1 MNDAVSEQKQ
11 LWILGF
17 FLISV
22 QAVRPYYGLDLKGD
36 YDETVRY
43 DGEIEQKRNYDPL
56 TFFLAR
62 TFWPDHQKRDGYR
75 GDQTI
80 SYTV

>member
-1 MNDAVSEQKQ
+1 MDGAVSEQKQ

-17 FLISV
+17 LLISV
-22 QAVRPYYGLDLKGD
+22 QTLRPYGLDLLGD
-36 YDETVRY
+36 YDEIVRF
-43 DGEIEQKRNYDPL
+43 DEKIELKRNYDPL

>member
-22 QAVRPYYGLDLKGD
+22 QTVRPYALDLMGD
-36 YDETVRY
+36 YDEIIRY
-43 DGEIEQKRNYDPL
+43 DGEIEQKRSYDPL
-56 TFFLAR
+56 TFFFAS
-62 TFWPDHQKRDGYR
+62 TFWPDHQKRDGYK